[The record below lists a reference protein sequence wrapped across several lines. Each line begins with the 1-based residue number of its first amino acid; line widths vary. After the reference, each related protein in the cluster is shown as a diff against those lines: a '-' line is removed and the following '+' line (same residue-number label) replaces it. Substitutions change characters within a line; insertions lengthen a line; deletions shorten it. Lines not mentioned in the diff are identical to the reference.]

1 MADYIALCE
10 VKCYKVLVRMLC
22 NRICPKY
29 KKIVFPVPLMVN
41 PEVSHNLWVTQQKL
55 FLSLFT
61 INPSKFPA
69 SSCRPPDTYPL
80 LAAEMGPAAPSCTG
94 SPCPAEACHTEP
106 QHKSAWGGSHRLHT
120 SCLEG
125 SRQWA
130 VRPVGVVLTQVR
142 QREQRSSVW
151 TSKPASAGLAVKLI
165 LASYPSY
172 PAWWCRWVYTHVAAV
187 TPSSQGSTSFSC
199 CGTCGRSSR

>member
-61 INPSKFPA
+61 INPSNF
-69 SSCRPPDTYPL
+69 L
-80 LAAEMGPAAPSCTG
+80 HLAADPQTRTLSLQQRWVQQLHHVLDLRVQLRHVTLSHNISQHGEEVIGSIHPAWK
-94 SPCPAEACHTEP
+94 EADSER
-106 QHKSAWGGSHRLHT
+106 WGRWVWCSHR
-120 SCLEG
+120 SDRG
-125 SRQWA
+125 SRGLRCELQNQ
-130 VRPVGVVLTQVR
+130 PQ
-142 QREQRSSVW
+142 
-151 TSKPASAGLAVKLI
+151 PA
-165 LASYPSY
+165 
-172 PAWWCRWVYTHVAAV
+172 
-187 TPSSQGSTSFSC
+187 
-199 CGTCGRSSR
+199 